1 MVAMTSNPHL
11 NVNFGVMLFGLCVTI
26 LSIYILCF
34 LSENVTNTLEAIGDI
49 FYNSAWYR
57 LPPKQQELFIVPI
70 QRAQINFR
78 LSGIGIVE
86 CSLKVFLLVRR
97 FRFCSSCFVAL

>member
-86 CSLKVFLLVRR
+86 CSLKVFLSVRR
-97 FRFCSSCFVAL
+97 FRFCSSCFVTL